1 MQTPTSTLA
10 DVAPVDEEVL
20 HKRRRL
26 LSDGAEELYSGAGW
40 KIYQTW
46 RELNK
51 RLFGRQMQH
60 CGIQFGLAGRAC
72 RSSDEATH
80 SAACYSAACSE
91 EPCSYG
97 RWWPEGQVITLCR
110 RLLHRDGSRWWLH
123 HERLGGRF
131 AGDVLLHQMMHQY
144 IDAVRRA
151 GDQDF
156 EDQRPMD
163 RSAEGTGPIRP
174 PRGFPHNNPHNGSLW
189 IGEVNRLSEAL
200 ETSGGKAAVMPED
213 ARSEKIPDG
222 ILSPRETVLWPYLS
236 RPDGYYEADPAAV
249 FAEELPNVG

>member
-1 MQTPTSTLA
+1 METPVSTLA
-10 DVAPVDEEVL
+10 DAPPTSEEAL
-20 HKRRRL
+20 HRRRKL
-26 LSDGAEELYSGAGW
+26 LSDGAEELYPGAGW
-40 KIYQTW
+40 EIYQTW

-72 RSSDEATH
+72 GSPSEATYR
-80 SAACYSAACSE
+80 ATCPE

-110 RLLHRDGSRWWLH
+110 RLLHRDGRVWWLH

-131 AGDVLLHQMMHQY
+131 AEDVLLHQMMHQY

-163 RSAEGTGPIRP
+163 RSADPAGPIRP
-174 PRGFPHNNPHNGSLW
+174 TRSSPHNNPHNGPLW

-200 ETSGGKAAVMPED
+200 ETTEGKAAVMPED
-213 ARSEKIPDG
+213 VGAEEIPDG
-222 ILSPRETVLWPYLS
+222 IFSPRETALWPYLS
-236 RPDGYYEADPAAV
+236 RPEGYYEADPGAV
-249 FAEELPNVG
+249 FAEELPHVD